1 METRFFFFFFVFQVF
16 AKVKKSKKH
25 KEVVQLECSTKH
37 SVVMELLEDI

>member
-1 METRFFFFFFVFQVF
+1 METLQVFFFF
-16 AKVKKSKKH
+16 AKVKKKNKKH